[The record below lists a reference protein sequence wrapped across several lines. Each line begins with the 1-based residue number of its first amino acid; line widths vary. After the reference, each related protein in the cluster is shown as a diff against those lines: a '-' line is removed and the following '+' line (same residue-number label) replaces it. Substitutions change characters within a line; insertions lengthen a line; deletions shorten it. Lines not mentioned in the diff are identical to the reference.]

1 MDTFQAIA
9 DPTRRRII
17 EMLSVKGEL
26 SATDISKKFRVS
38 SPAISQ
44 HLKVL
49 KETKIVDVE
58 RKAQKRIYTINPK
71 KIDEVE
77 AWTKKLKKNWE
88 VRFERLD
95 KILLD
100 EKK

>member
-26 SATDISKKFRVS
+26 SATVISKKFRVS